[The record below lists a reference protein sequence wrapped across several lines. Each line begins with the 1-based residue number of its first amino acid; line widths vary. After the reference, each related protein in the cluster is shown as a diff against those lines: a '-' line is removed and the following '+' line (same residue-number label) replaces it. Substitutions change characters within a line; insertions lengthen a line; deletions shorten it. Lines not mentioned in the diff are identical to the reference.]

1 MSEITKE
8 FGKSLSR
15 LRKRRGWTQE
25 RLAEKANLSRNF
37 IGLLEN
43 SKRAPR
49 LGTTEQL
56 ANALGIEISELLS
69 PLTATVQDM
78 VPPGM
83 HEKKRDLLLRII
95 RNIEL
100 LDLPKLEILE
110 KILQGMLQLV
120 RQSR

>member
-1 MSEITKE
+1 M
-8 FGKSLSR
+8 SR